1 MNTDKHKKQV
11 CPICHTEYTGYP
23 AISRKDNKTY
33 ICPDCGV
40 REALTSFVSYR
51 STGRTVND

>member
-1 MNTDKHKKQV
+1 MNTNKHKKQV
-11 CPICHTEYTGYP
+11 CPICRTEYTGYP

-40 REALTSFVSYR
+40 QEALMSFVLHKNR
-51 STGRTVND
+51 SEG